1 MSVISMKA
9 LLETGVHFGHR
20 TRRWNPKMRP
30 YIFTER
36 NGIHI
41 LDLQQTIYMIEN
53 AYNLVRD
60 TVSDGGAVLFVGT
73 KRQAQDTVAREATRA
88 SQPYVNERWLGGTL
102 TNWQTIS
109 QRIKYLDELEQRR
122 DAGEFELLKKKERL
136 QLSREI
142 EKLSQRL
149 GGIRKMTGLPNLL
162 FIVDVNHEETAV
174 REANKLGI
182 PVIAMV
188 DTNCDP
194 DPIDYLIPSN
204 DDAIRAIK
212 LISGKMAD
220 AAIEGTTLREQSL
233 DEEIEDFEGYR
244 YDFEDLD
251 DAEDERLLGE
261 ATLAKLREGGY
272 GTESKGET
280 AAEAPAVDK
289 ESTSSETEEHTES
302 TDETVEVAAEEAP
315 EAEAPASEETSIEA
329 TAEEDAK
336 VAEVVGADEEN
347 E

>member
-1 MSVISMKA
+1 MKA

-60 TVSDGGAVLFVGT
+60 TVSEGGAVLFVGT

-109 QRIKYLDELEQRR
+109 QRIEYLDQLERRR

-136 QLSREI
+136 QLTREI
-142 EKLSQRL
+142 EKLGHRL
-149 GGIRKMTGLPNLL
+149 GGIRKMTGLPALL
-162 FIVDVNHEETAV
+162 FVVDVNYEETAV
-174 REANKLGI
+174 REANKLRI

-212 LISGKMAD
+212 LITGKIAD
-220 AAIEGTTLREQSL
+220 AALEGQALREQMVV
-233 DEEIEDFEGYR
+233 EEIEDFEGYR

-272 GTESKGET
+272 GVGSEAGQPSEPAKVDEQPQGDSS
-280 AAEAPAVDK
+280 AERK
-289 ESTSSETEEHTES
+289 SSSEGVEESSASDSDSVTAVVES
-302 TDETVEVAAEEAP
+302 SEDQ
-315 EAEAPASEETSIEA
+315 EET
-329 TAEEDAK
+329 
-336 VAEVVGADEEN
+336 VGADEEN